1 MMMIGYQTHDENIR
15 EAELEASSCARERGS
30 PVLALQDVGVKPVDD
45 CGVDH
50 DDDDDHDDGDDDH
63 DDGPLGC

>member
-45 CGVDH
+45 CEV
-50 DDDDDHDDGDDDH
+50 DHDDGDDD
-63 DDGPLGC
+63 GPPGCHSQI